1 MSGLTRTLPLW
12 LLLTLPLHGLDIRTS
27 ELPWAVVNTIYRTSI
42 ETGVN
47 GHCEDGDAVLSVSD
61 GMLPRG
67 IEIKGMYLFG
77 TPKETGTFHF
87 SLRAA
92 NNCTAA
98 MKDFELV
105 VTGKPILRV
114 FPEALS
120 AESVAGKAPAPQA
133 VQVFATWPD
142 LPYTIQVDA
151 PWVTPR
157 VRAGVTPDAGSS
169 LASDVVT
176 LEFDPKGLPPGRYRA
191 AVRFSTWLGANS
203 PVVYV
208 WLRVVAARP
217 DGSEES
223 Q

>member
-1 MSGLTRTLPLW
+1 MKRTLPLW
-12 LLLTLPLHGLDIRTS
+12 LLMALPIYSLEIRTS
-27 ELPWAVVNTIYRTSI
+27 ELPWAVVNTVYHSAI

-47 GHCEDGDAVLSVSD
+47 GHCEDGDAVLSVSQ
-61 GMLPRG
+61 GMLPPG
-67 IEIKGMYLFG
+67 IEIKGMYLLG

-98 MKDFELV
+98 VKDLELV

-114 FPEALS
+114 FPES
-120 AESVAGKAPAPQA
+120 YSVESVAGKPPAPQA

-142 LPYTIQVDA
+142 LPYTIHVDV
-151 PWVTPR
+151 PWVTAR
-157 VRAGVTPDAGSS
+157 VRSGVTPEAGSS

-176 LEFDPKGLPPGRYRA
+176 LEIDPKGLPPGRYRT
-191 AVRFSTWLGANS
+191 AVRFSTWLGANA

-208 WLRVVAARP
+208 SLRVVAAQP
-217 DGSEES
+217 DGSEGP